1 MKRLIVF
8 VLFILL
14 FSSCTSIPKYKNGN
28 ALVIIPVKT
37 EKIKG
42 KEFYIYYRIHY
53 KVVSNDAYF
62 PEEYI
67 YYTPSSKKYI
77 AFILP
82 EGVYK
87 ITDIEPIRKSDKKK
101 FATYSTNITFSCKDG
116 TITIIPTQLEVVIN
130 KGIKGIVNQRISASP
145 VEMELYKIII
155 DELKN
160 EDNFQYWSECE

>member
-1 MKRLIVF
+1 MKKIIVGI
-8 VLFILL
+8 LFILL
-14 FSSCTSIPKYKNGN
+14 LSSCTSIPKYENGK
-28 ALVIIPVKT
+28 ALIILPVKT

-53 KVVSNDAYF
+53 GLVSNDTYF
-62 PEEYI
+62 PKEYI
-67 YYTPSSKKYI
+67 YFTPSSKKYI

-87 ITDIEPIRKSDKKK
+87 ITDIEPIRKSDSRK

-116 TITIIPTQLEVVIN
+116 IIRIIPTQLEVVLN

-145 VEMELYKIII
+145 VEVELYNDIIS
-155 DELKN
+155 ELKN
-160 EDNFQYWSECE
+160 EDNFQYWNECE